1 MNHLK
6 NHQIFES
13 QDLHETQAFLSDMN
27 SIDTIDAIGKNAI
40 TDVSIHSAALA
51 DIVLLGASF
60 GAGRIHLKTPAI
72 ETDDLFLLFVNGGNG
87 QVKHGAHEFEISPQR
102 GLMRNMRVP
111 LSAIEEEFSALGAH
125 LPVSTLREH
134 AHALTG
140 RDIFHNELV
149 FDAAID
155 VTLPG
160 QRHVADTL
168 HYIANALDGPL
179 YNLENTI
186 ILGELRDLLLTSIL
200 MQLPNSYL
208 DVLHDRP
215 STVALPR
222 YVKRARDYIHEYAQ
236 TAIHLADLVAYAGC
250 GYRTLL
256 VGFND
261 VFGMAPMAYVK
272 IVRLNRAHNDLL
284 EAAPGTTV
292 AKVAGKWGFGHAGR
306 FAQSYAMH
314 FGVSPS
320 ETLKRCR

>member
-1 MNHLK
+1 MHFLK

-13 QDLHETQAFLSDMN
+13 QDLGETQAFLSDMN
-27 SIDTIDAIGKNAI
+27 SIDTIDALGKNAS
-40 TDVSIHSAALA
+40 TDVSIQSAAIA
-51 DIVLLGASF
+51 DITLLGASF

-72 ETDDLFLLFVNGGNG
+72 ETDDLFLLFVNSGNG

-111 LSAIEEEFSALGAH
+111 LSAIEDNFSALGAH
-125 LPVSTLREH
+125 LPVSTLRKH

-140 RDIFHNELV
+140 RDIFRNELV
-149 FDAAID
+149 FDATID

-160 QRHVADTL
+160 QGHVVDTL

-179 YNLENTI
+179 YGLENSI
-186 ILGELRDLLLTSIL
+186 ILAELRDLLLTNIL

-208 DVLHDRP
+208 DILHDRP

-222 YVKRARDYIHEYAQ
+222 YVKRARDYIHEYADS
-236 TAIHLADLVAYAGC
+236 AIHLADLVAYAGC

-261 VFGMAPMAYVK
+261 VFGMAPMAYLK
-272 IVRLNRAHNDLL
+272 TIRLNRAHHELL

-292 AKVAGKWGFGHAGR
+292 AKVADKWGFGHAGR
-306 FAQSYAMH
+306 FAQSYAVH